1 MIFRKD
7 GGIFIAGHVE
17 PAAGF
22 RTVWTGNSII
32 PIMQSGRQKLTI
44 SSTSANDS
52 ITGTGAREATIEGLD
67 DNLNPLE
74 INYQLNGQTPV
85 DVGDSFAHI
94 NSARVTSV
102 GSTGY
107 NEGIIHV
114 GVGTVAAGVP
124 ATTFEQIDIRDSIAH
139 TVRYVIPNGKVFRL
153 KRISMSRITDKS
165 FLVDVK
171 RYSRGIWYII
181 DSFAFQTGDMCH
193 VYDVPLEIRAGDVF
207 AMEVS
212 NDTGSGDPVFVKIFG
227 EEK

>member
-1 MIFRKD
+1 MILRRN
-7 GGIFIAGHVE
+7 GGIFIAGRVN

-52 ITGTGAREATIEGLD
+52 ITGTGAREATVEGLD
-67 DNLNPLE
+67 ENLNPLE

-107 NEGIIHV
+107 NEGVVHV
-114 GVGTVAAGVP
+114 GVGTVTSGVP
-124 ATTFEQIDIRDSIAH
+124 AITFEQIDVRDSVAH
-139 TVRYVIPNGKVFRL
+139 TMRYVVPNRKAFHL
-153 KRISMSRITDKS
+153 KRISVSRITDKS

-193 VYDVPLEIRAGDVF
+193 VYDVPLEIGAGDVF
-207 AMEVS
+207 AIEVS
-212 NDTGSGDPVFVKIFG
+212 NDTGSGNPVFVKIFG